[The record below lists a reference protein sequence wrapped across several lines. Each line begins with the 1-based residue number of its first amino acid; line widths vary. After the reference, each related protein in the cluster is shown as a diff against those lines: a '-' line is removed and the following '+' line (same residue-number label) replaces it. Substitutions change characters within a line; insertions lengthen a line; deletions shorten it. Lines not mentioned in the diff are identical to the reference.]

1 MPALGGSRIRRNGI
15 QHLRLLAFMALVL
28 VAVCARASSD
38 DEVAALIAG
47 GTAPEGIVFEIA
59 SWDGDALDWAV
70 PAVRGYTAR
79 LRKRFP
85 GLPVA
90 VVTHGNEMFSLRS
103 DARATRASLHAN
115 VEKMV
120 DRDGV
125 PVHVCATYAERRGT
139 ALEAFPGYVNV
150 APSGPAQVRAYRD
163 LGYTLVQVTR
173 N

>member
-1 MPALGGSRIRRNGI
+1 MTADSIRVYSVQRIRA
-15 QHLRLLAFMALVL
+15 LAGLVLAALVASSL
-28 VAVCARASSD
+28 ARASSD
-38 DEVAALIAG
+38 DEVAALIAR
-47 GTAPEGIVFEIA
+47 GTPPEGIVFEIA

-70 PAVRGYTAR
+70 PTVRGYAER

-85 GLPVA
+85 GLSVA

-103 DARATRASLHAN
+103 DARATREPMHAD

-120 DRDGV
+120 LRDRV

-139 ALEAFPGYVNV
+139 ALDAFPSYVNV